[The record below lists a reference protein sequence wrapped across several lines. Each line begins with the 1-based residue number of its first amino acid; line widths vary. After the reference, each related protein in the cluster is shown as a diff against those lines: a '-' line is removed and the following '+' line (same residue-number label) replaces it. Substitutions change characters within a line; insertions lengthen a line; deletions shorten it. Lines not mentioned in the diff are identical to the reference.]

1 MKITNVKYDLDTVIE
16 LPYSKLY
23 KCLHNSIKIRYEL
36 YLLLINL
43 DEFDDEFEEINIS
56 IDSIEENIRV
66 FLEAMSIHEEF
77 IIREISTED
86 THYEFCLN

>member
-43 DEFDDEFEEINIS
+43 DEFEEINIS

>member
-23 KCLHNSIKIRYEL
+23 KCLHNSIK
-36 YLLLINL
+36 INL